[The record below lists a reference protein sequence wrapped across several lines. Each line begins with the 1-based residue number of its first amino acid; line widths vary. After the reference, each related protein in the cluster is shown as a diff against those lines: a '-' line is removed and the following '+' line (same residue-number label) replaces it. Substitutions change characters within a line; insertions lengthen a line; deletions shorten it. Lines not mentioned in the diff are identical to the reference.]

1 LFDNR
6 ALIAPFLMK
15 IAAKLFT
22 LVFISAA
29 VLFSGCSKKPTRP
42 SPDQT
47 LLGPQGG
54 GASVA
59 ALNPSDVP
67 TTLDNSQ
74 LTPRGDGVLEDEFT
88 IRGLLK
94 PVYFDFDKSAVK
106 ASERIKLDEAAKY
119 LSEHPEHRLL
129 LEGHCDWRGTA
140 EYNLGLGDR
149 RAGAAKQYL
158 TGHNVA
164 AAKLESLSK
173 GSLDAAKNATDDQMA
188 KDRRVELV
196 ILKK

>member
-1 LFDNR
+1 
-6 ALIAPFLMK
+6 MK
-15 IAAKLFT
+15 IAARLFSIL
-22 LVFISAA
+22 LVSAA
-29 VLFSGCSKKPTRP
+29 VIFSGCHKKPLRP
-42 SPDQT
+42 TPDQT
-47 LLGPQGG
+47 MMGPNGG
-54 GASVA
+54 GASSLA
-59 ALNPSDVP
+59 PTEVP
-67 TTLDNSQ
+67 TTTDNSQ

-94 PVYFDFDKSAVK
+94 PVYFDFDRSAIK

-149 RAGAAKQYL
+149 RAGAAKQVML
-158 TGHNVA
+158 GNKVA
-164 AAKLESLSK
+164 PARLETLSK
-173 GSLDAAKNATDDQMA
+173 GSLDAAKNANEEQMA